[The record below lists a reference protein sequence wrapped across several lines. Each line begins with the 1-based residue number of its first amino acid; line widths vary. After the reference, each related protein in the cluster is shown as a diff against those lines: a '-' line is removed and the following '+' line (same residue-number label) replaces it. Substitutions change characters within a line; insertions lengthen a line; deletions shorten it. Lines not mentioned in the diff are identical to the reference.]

1 MELTI
6 LSSLKA
12 QVQYP
17 LPSDFFATVM
27 MKRGLE
33 DGVCTRD
40 TLESAEYKGCLADCL
55 RQVILYPGSVSEGG
69 VSISKAD
76 RADLLYIANALY
88 REIGENP
95 IGERPK
101 VTFY

>member
-1 MELTI
+1 MDLTI

-17 LPSDFFATVM
+17 LPSDFFLTAM
-27 MKRGLE
+27 MKRGLS

-40 TLESAEYKGCLADCL
+40 TLDSVEYKGCLADCL

-95 IGERPK
+95 VSERPK
-101 VTFY
+101 VTYY